1 MGKVEDV
8 KRILLLGLTAAALL
22 APAGAHAAVP
32 CRDKIYNEW
41 YATGKISTTYPIACY
56 QDALKNVP
64 TDAKIYSN
72 LGGDIKAA
80 MQAAI
85 AGNDRPSSGGGSAP
99 APTTSTGP
107 HQVKGASKTKVT
119 APPKSTDAKLRP
131 EHLSVAPLAS
141 TSSGNGVP
149 TPILILGA
157 LAILLALAGLVGAG
171 LQNVRKRRAV

>member
-1 MGKVEDV
+1 M
-8 KRILLLGLTAAALL
+8 KRILLLVIAAAFFV
-22 APAGAHAAVP
+22 PAGAHAAVP

-41 YATGKISTTYPIACY
+41 YATGKISTTYPISCY

-85 AGNDRPSSGGGSAP
+85 AGNHRPSSGG
-99 APTTSTGP
+99 TSNPPPVAAGP
-107 HQVKGASKTKVT
+107 HQVKGATKTKVT
-119 APPKSTDAKLRP
+119 KPPKSTDAKLRP
-131 EHLSVAPLAS
+131 QHLSVAPLAT
-141 TSSGNGVP
+141 TSSGSGVP
-149 TPILILGA
+149 TPILVLGA

-171 LQNVRKRRAV
+171 VQSARKRHRATG